1 MSRQPSAEKR
11 TLTQWAAQFLV
22 ASELVRRGYL
32 VSFTMGNSTPD
43 ADLVVGKPRQQ
54 PFWIDVKGKSGRD
67 AWLLKPKLPAP
78 SLYYVLVYLS
88 PLASGD
94 STRAPDEFFVLSQDD
109 AAELAAQYLR
119 SHPRDQ
125 NKVPGFGFMDPYKF
139 RNAWDKL
146 PH

>member
-1 MSRQPSAEKR
+1 MGEQSAAEKR

-43 ADLVVGKPRQQ
+43 ADLVVGKRGHQ
-54 PFWIDVKGKSGRD
+54 PFWIDVKGNSTRGVWPVKS
-67 AWLLKPKLPAP
+67 KPPSP
-78 SLYYVLVYLS
+78 SLYYVLVSLS

-94 STRAPDEFFVLSQDD
+94 DVRKPDEFFVLSQQD
-109 AAELAAQYLR
+109 ASELSEQYQM
-119 SHPRDQ
+119 SHPNDRGA
-125 NKVPGFGFMDPYKF
+125 VPGFGFKDPSKF